1 MPVLKNSRHEK
12 FVQLLFEGEP
22 AVRAYELAGYKPH
35 QGNSSRLRW
44 FEMVQGRLA
53 ELQAAAAK
61 RSEIT
66 VESLMAELEDARQK
80 ATDLNQLSAAVR
92 ATGEKIK
99 LSGLAVQKIEVTNTN
114 DFEPC
119 ETIEEVTTTL
129 LKALTSDIPDA
140 VISPGDEAR
149 GRQVWQ
155 DLSAIIDDI
164 RARSAKPVTAI
175 GPSQVRHKRLAA
187 ERRQLRPFPNGR
199 STAAGTE

>member
-1 MPVLKNSRHEK
+1 MPVLKNPRHEK

-22 AVRAYELAGYKPH
+22 AARAYELAGYKPH

-99 LSGLAVQKIEVTNTN
+99 LSGLAVQKIEIANTN

-140 VISPGDEAR
+140 VITPGDEAR

-164 RARSAKPVTAI
+164 RARSAKPVTAVD
-175 GPSQVRHKRLAA
+175 PSQVRHKRLAA
-187 ERRQLRPFPNGR
+187 QRRQLLGGNGPAR
-199 STAAGTE
+199 

>member
-1 MPVLKNSRHEK
+1 MPVLKNPRHEK

-22 AVRAYELAGYKPH
+22 AIRAYELAGYKPH

-99 LSGLAVQKIEVTNTN
+99 LSGLAVQKIEIANTN

-140 VISPGDEAR
+140 VITPGDEAR

-155 DLSAIIDDI
+155 NLSAIIDDI
-164 RARSAKPVTAI
+164 RARSAKPVTAVD
-175 GPSQVRHKRLAA
+175 PSQVRHKRLAA
-187 ERRQLRPFPNGR
+187 ERRQLLGGNGPAR
-199 STAAGTE
+199 